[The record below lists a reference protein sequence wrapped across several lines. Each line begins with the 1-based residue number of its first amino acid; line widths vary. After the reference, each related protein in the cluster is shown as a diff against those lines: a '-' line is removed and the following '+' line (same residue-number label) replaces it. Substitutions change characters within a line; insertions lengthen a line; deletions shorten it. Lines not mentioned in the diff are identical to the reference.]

1 MTTADHIAKKKQILL
16 FQYLTGVVHVTR
28 LNNYINSQFLLDF
41 ISMVFLP
48 TSRYLERK
56 YCIVFKN
63 MKDNAIKASRYFMAK
78 IKPIV

>member
-1 MTTADHIAKKKQILL
+1 
-16 FQYLTGVVHVTR
+16 
-28 LNNYINSQFLLDF
+28 
-41 ISMVFLP
+41 MVFLP
-48 TSRYLERK
+48 TSKYLERK